1 MSISA
6 KDVMKLRE
14 ATGAGMMDC
23 KKALAE
29 ADGNFDKAVEI
40 LRKKGQQV
48 SEKRANRDAD
58 QGLVLIKISYD
69 YKKAAAIE
77 LNWGADCVVGNEEI
91 KAQDEAF
98 LNAAFEHEIGSVA
111 ELNQAEVD
119 GPTVENPLDSMVGKI
134 GDEIESSKVVFINTT
149 GSLIDYILP
158 GNQLG

>member
-23 KKALAE
+23 KKAFAE
-29 ADGNFDKAVEI
+29 DDGNFDKAVEI

-58 QGLVLIKISYD
+58 QGLVLIKISDD

-77 LNWGADCVVGNEEI
+77 LNCGTDFVARNEEF
-91 KAQDEAF
+91 KAQGEAF
-98 LNAAFEHEIGSVA
+98 LNAAFENEIGSVA
-111 ELNQAEVD
+111 ELNQAEEIGRTGESQDPKSVGD
-119 GPTVENPLDSMVGKI
+119 GGR
-134 GDEIESSKVVFINTT
+134 GD
-149 GSLIDYILP
+149 G
-158 GNQLG
+158 G